1 MSEDL
6 IDRGKKT
13 TREYV
18 IQLLDEMDSLKDKI
32 EKQWTVDFKD
42 LEKEVQK
49 IKINMAVLQAKAAAL
64 GAIGG
69 AVLSALITYLMK

>member
-18 IQLLDEMDSLKDKI
+18 IQLLDEMDSLKEQLDRK
-32 EKQWTVDFKD
+32 WSVDFKD